1 MTGLKSVDDIEWVC
15 NTCYNSIKAC
25 KVPALAV
32 VNGMGF
38 PPKPPELF
46 ITELE
51 ERLISP
57 RIPFMQL
64 VVKPRGGQQN
74 LRGNV
79 VNVPSDVTTTVT
91 TLPRTLSDSETVQVK
106 LKRKQSFKHCVLQ

>member
-1 MTGLKSVDDIEWVC
+1 
-15 NTCYNSIKAC
+15 
-25 KVPALAV
+25 
-32 VNGMGF
+32 
-38 PPKPPELF
+38 
-46 ITELE
+46 
-51 ERLISP
+51 
-57 RIPFMQL
+57 MQL

>member
-51 ERLISP
+51 ERLISH

-64 VVKPRGGQQN
+64 VEKPRG
-74 LRGNV
+74 GNV
-79 VNVPSDVTTTVT
+79 VNVPSDVTTTVS